1 MTELQKMGER
11 ARAAV
16 RSLACAGPRKDKA
29 LLAMAQALEDG
40 MEGILEA
47 NRQDVE
53 AARAGGMSASLL
65 DRLSLSQA
73 RVHAMAEGVRQVAAQ
88 ADPIG
93 SVVKGGQRPNGMSIR
108 QIRVPLGV
116 VGIIYEA
123 RPNVTADAAA
133 LCLKAGNA
141 VILRG
146 GKEAIRS
153 NSAILDCM
161 AAAAQAAGLP
171 EGSLQ
176 LVRDTTRAS
185 SLEMMG
191 LTGYLDVLIPRGGAG
206 LIRTVVENS
215 RVPVIETGVGNCHLF
230 LDETAEPDMAVR
242 IAVNG
247 KTSRPSV
254 CNALEKLLVHQ
265 KAAAGLLPLVGRALA
280 EKGVQLRACPKA
292 LAILTAAGVPAVPAA
307 EEDWDREY
315 LDLVM
320 AVRVVEDLDQALAH
334 IAAYSSGHSECIVTE
349 NYANARR
356 FTQEVDAAA
365 VYVNCS
371 TRFTDGGEFG
381 LGAEIGISTQ
391 KLHARGPM
399 GVNEL
404 TSTKFVIEGDG
415 QIR

>member
-1 MTELQKMGER
+1 
-11 ARAAV
+11 
-16 RSLACAGPRKDKA
+16 
-29 LLAMAQALEDG
+29 
-40 MEGILEA
+40 
-47 NRQDVE
+47 
-53 AARAGGMSASLL
+53 
-65 DRLSLSQA
+65 
-73 RVHAMAEGVRQVAAQ
+73 MAEGVRQVAAQ

-265 KAAAGLLPLVGRALA
+265 KAATGLLPLVGRALA
-280 EKGVQLRACPKA
+280 EKGVQLRACPRA
-292 LAILTAAGVPAVPAA
+292 LAILTGAGVPAVPAA

>member
-1 MTELQKMGER
+1 MTELQRMGEKAKEA
-11 ARAAV
+11 ARF
-16 RSLACAGPRKDKA
+16 LACAGARKDKA
-29 LLAMAQALEDG
+29 LRAMADALVAHTEQ
-40 MEGILEA
+40 ILEA
-47 NRQDVE
+47 NREDLE
-53 AARAGGMSASLL
+53 AARANGMRETML
-65 DRLSLSQA
+65 DRLALTEPRIAS
-73 RVHAMAEGVRQVAAQ
+73 MAEGVRQVAAQ

-93 SVVKGGQRPNGMSIR
+93 EVVSGGVRPNGMRIR
-108 QIRVPLGV
+108 RVRVPLGV
-116 VGIIYEA
+116 VGMIYES

-153 NSAILDCM
+153 NCAILDCM
-161 AAAAQAAGLP
+161 DGAARAAGLP

-176 LVRDTTRAS
+176 LVRDTSRAS
-185 SLEMMG
+185 SVEMMG

-206 LIRTVVENS
+206 LIRSVVENS
-215 RVPVIETGVGNCHLF
+215 RVPVIETGVGNCHLY
-230 LDETAEPDMAVR
+230 LDETADGDMAEA

-247 KTSRPSV
+247 KTQRPSV
-254 CNALEKLLVHQ
+254 CNALEKLLVHE
-265 KAAAGLLPLVGRALA
+265 KAAPELLPRGARALTA
-280 EKGVQLRACPKA
+280 RGVELRADPRA
-292 LAILTAAGVPAVPAA
+292 LAILQEAGIPAVPACD
-307 EEDWDREY
+307 EDWDTEY
-315 LDLVM
+315 LDLIM
-320 AVRVVEDLDQALAH
+320 GVRVVRGLDEAIDHISAH
-334 IAAYSSGHSECIVTE
+334 TSGHSECIVT
-349 NYANARR
+349 NDYRSANR
-356 FTQEVDAAA
+356 FTSEIDAAA

-404 TSTKFVIEGDG
+404 TSTKFIIEGDG

>member
-1 MTELQKMGER
+1 MTELQRMGEKAKAA
-11 ARAAV
+11 ARF
-16 RSLACAGPRKDKA
+16 LACAGARKDKA
-29 LLAMAQALEDG
+29 LRAMADALVAHTEQ
-40 MEGILEA
+40 ILEA
-47 NRQDVE
+47 NREDLE
-53 AARAGGMSASLL
+53 AARANGMRETML
-65 DRLSLSQA
+65 DRLALTEPRIAS
-73 RVHAMAEGVRQVAAQ
+73 MAEGVRQVAAQ

-93 SVVKGGQRPNGMSIR
+93 EVVSGGVRPNGMRIR
-108 QIRVPLGV
+108 RVRVPLGV
-116 VGIIYEA
+116 VGMIYES

-153 NSAILDCM
+153 NCAILDCM
-161 AAAAQAAGLP
+161 DGAARAAGLP

-176 LVRDTTRAS
+176 LVRDTSRAS
-185 SLEMMG
+185 SVEMMG

-206 LIRTVVENS
+206 LIRSVVENS
-215 RVPVIETGVGNCHLF
+215 RVPVIETGVGNCHLY
-230 LDETAEPDMAVR
+230 LDETADGDMAEA

-247 KTSRPSV
+247 KTQRPSV
-254 CNALEKLLVHQ
+254 CNALEKLLVHE
-265 KAAAGLLPLVGRALA
+265 KAAPELLPRVARALTA
-280 EKGVQLRACPKA
+280 RGVELRADPRA
-292 LAILTAAGVPAVPAA
+292 LAILQEAGIPAVPACD
-307 EEDWDREY
+307 EDWDTEY
-315 LDLVM
+315 LDLIM
-320 AVRVVEDLDQALAH
+320 GVRVVRDLDEAINHISAH
-334 IAAYSSGHSECIVTE
+334 TSGHSECIVT
-349 NYANARR
+349 NDYRSANR
-356 FTQEVDAAA
+356 FTSEIDAAA

-404 TSTKFVIEGDG
+404 TSTKFIIEGDG

>member
-1 MTELQKMGER
+1 MTELQRMGEKAKEA
-11 ARAAV
+11 ARF
-16 RSLACAGPRKDKA
+16 LACAGARKDKA
-29 LLAMAQALEDG
+29 LRAMADALEAHT
-40 MEGILEA
+40 EQILEA
-47 NRQDVE
+47 NREDLE
-53 AARAGGMSASLL
+53 AARANGMRETML
-65 DRLSLSQA
+65 DRLALTESRIAS
-73 RVHAMAEGVRQVAAQ
+73 MAEGVRQVAAQ

-93 SVVKGGQRPNGMSIR
+93 EVVSGGVRPNGMRIR
-108 QIRVPLGV
+108 RVRVPLGV
-116 VGIIYEA
+116 VGMIYES

-153 NSAILDCM
+153 NCAILDCM
-161 AAAAQAAGLP
+161 DGAARAAGLP

-176 LVRDTTRAS
+176 LVRDTSRAS
-185 SLEMMG
+185 SVEMMG

-206 LIRTVVENS
+206 LIRSVVENS
-215 RVPVIETGVGNCHLF
+215 RVPVIETGVGNCHLY
-230 LDETAEPDMAVR
+230 LDETADGDMAEA

-247 KTSRPSV
+247 KTQRPSV
-254 CNALEKLLVHQ
+254 CNALEKLLVHE
-265 KAAAGLLPLVGRALA
+265 KAAPELLPRVARALTA
-280 EKGVQLRACPKA
+280 RGVELRADPRA
-292 LAILTAAGVPAVPAA
+292 LAILQEAGIPAVPACD
-307 EEDWDREY
+307 EDWDTEY
-315 LDLVM
+315 LDLIM
-320 AVRVVEDLDQALAH
+320 GVRVVRDLDEAINHISAH
-334 IAAYSSGHSECIVTE
+334 TSGHSECIVT
-349 NYANARR
+349 NDYRNANR
-356 FTQEVDAAA
+356 FTSEIDAAA

-404 TSTKFVIEGDG
+404 TSTKFIIEGDG

>member
-1 MTELQKMGER
+1 MTELQRMGEKAKEA
-11 ARAAV
+11 ARF
-16 RSLACAGPRKDKA
+16 LACAGARKDKA
-29 LLAMAQALEDG
+29 LRAMADTLEAHT
-40 MEGILEA
+40 EQILEA
-47 NRQDVE
+47 NREDLE
-53 AARAGGMSASLL
+53 AARANGMRETML
-65 DRLSLSQA
+65 DRLALTESRIAS
-73 RVHAMAEGVRQVAAQ
+73 MAEGVRQVAAQ

-93 SVVKGGQRPNGMSIR
+93 EVVSGGVRPNGMRIR
-108 QIRVPLGV
+108 RVRVPLGV
-116 VGIIYEA
+116 VGMIYES

-153 NSAILDCM
+153 NCAILDCM
-161 AAAAQAAGLP
+161 DEAARAAGLP

-176 LVRDTTRAS
+176 LVRDTSRAS
-185 SLEMMG
+185 SVEMMG

-206 LIRTVVENS
+206 LIRSVVENS
-215 RVPVIETGVGNCHLF
+215 RVPVIETGVGNCHLY
-230 LDETAEPDMAVR
+230 LDETADGDMAEA

-247 KTSRPSV
+247 KTQRPSV
-254 CNALEKLLVHQ
+254 CNALEKLLVHE
-265 KAAAGLLPLVGRALA
+265 KAAPELLPRVARALTA
-280 EKGVQLRACPKA
+280 RGVELRADPRA
-292 LAILTAAGVPAVPAA
+292 LAILQEAGIPAVPACD
-307 EEDWDREY
+307 EDWDTEY
-315 LDLVM
+315 LDLIM
-320 AVRVVEDLDQALAH
+320 GVRVVRDLDEAIDHISAH
-334 IAAYSSGHSECIVTE
+334 TSGHSECIVT
-349 NYANARR
+349 NDYRSANR
-356 FTQEVDAAA
+356 FTSEIDAAA

-404 TSTKFVIEGDG
+404 TSTKFIIEGDG

>member
-11 ARAAV
+11 ARAAA

>member
-1 MTELQKMGER
+1 MTELQRMGEKAKEA
-11 ARAAV
+11 ARF
-16 RSLACAGPRKDKA
+16 LACAGARKDKA
-29 LLAMAQALEDG
+29 LRAMADALVAHTEQ
-40 MEGILEA
+40 ILEA
-47 NRQDVE
+47 NREDLE
-53 AARAGGMSASLL
+53 AARANGMREMML
-65 DRLSLSQA
+65 DRLALTEPRIAS
-73 RVHAMAEGVRQVAAQ
+73 MAEGVRQVAAQ

-93 SVVKGGQRPNGMSIR
+93 EVVSGGVRPNGMRIR
-108 QIRVPLGV
+108 RVRVPLGV
-116 VGIIYEA
+116 VGMIYES

-153 NSAILDCM
+153 NCAILDCM
-161 AAAAQAAGLP
+161 DGAARAAGLP

-176 LVRDTTRAS
+176 LVRDTSRAS
-185 SLEMMG
+185 SVEMMG

-206 LIRTVVENS
+206 LIRSVVENS
-215 RVPVIETGVGNCHLF
+215 RVPVIETGVGNCHLY
-230 LDETAEPDMAVR
+230 LDETADGDMAEA

-247 KTSRPSV
+247 KTQRPSV
-254 CNALEKLLVHQ
+254 CNALEKLLVHE
-265 KAAAGLLPLVGRALA
+265 KAAPELLPRVARALTA
-280 EKGVQLRACPKA
+280 RGVELRADPRA
-292 LAILTAAGVPAVPAA
+292 LAILQEAGIPAVPACD
-307 EEDWDREY
+307 EDWDTEY
-315 LDLVM
+315 LDLIM
-320 AVRVVEDLDQALAH
+320 GVRVVRDLDEAINHISAH
-334 IAAYSSGHSECIVTE
+334 TSGHSECIVT
-349 NYANARR
+349 NDYRSANR
-356 FTQEVDAAA
+356 FTSEIDAAA

-404 TSTKFVIEGDG
+404 TSTKFIIEGDG

>member
-11 ARAAV
+11 AKAAA

-73 RVHAMAEGVRQVAAQ
+73 RVQAMAEGVRQVAAQ

-280 EKGVQLRACPKA
+280 EKGVQLRACPRA
-292 LAILTAAGVPAVPAA
+292 LAILTGAGVPAVPAA

>member
-1 MTELQKMGER
+1 MTELQRMGEKAKEA
-11 ARAAV
+11 ARF
-16 RSLACAGPRKDKA
+16 LACAGARKDKA
-29 LLAMAQALEDG
+29 LRAMADTLEAHTAQ
-40 MEGILEA
+40 ILEA
-47 NRQDVE
+47 NREDLE
-53 AARAGGMSASLL
+53 AARANGMRETML
-65 DRLSLSQA
+65 DRLALTESRIAS
-73 RVHAMAEGVRQVAAQ
+73 MAEGVRQVAAQ

-93 SVVKGGQRPNGMSIR
+93 EVVSGGVRPNGMRIR
-108 QIRVPLGV
+108 RVRVPLGV
-116 VGIIYEA
+116 VGMIYES

-153 NSAILDCM
+153 NCAILDCM
-161 AAAAQAAGLP
+161 DEAARAAGLP

-176 LVRDTTRAS
+176 LVRDTSRAS
-185 SLEMMG
+185 SVEMMG

-206 LIRTVVENS
+206 LIRSVVENS
-215 RVPVIETGVGNCHLF
+215 RVPVIETGVGNCHLY
-230 LDETAEPDMAVR
+230 LDETADGDMAEA

-247 KTSRPSV
+247 KTQRPSV
-254 CNALEKLLVHQ
+254 CNALEKLLVHE
-265 KAAAGLLPLVGRALA
+265 KAAPELLPRVARALTA
-280 EKGVQLRACPKA
+280 RGVELRADPRA
-292 LAILTAAGVPAVPAA
+292 LAILQEAGIPAVPACD
-307 EEDWDREY
+307 EDWDTEY
-315 LDLVM
+315 LDLIM
-320 AVRVVEDLDQALAH
+320 GVRVVRDLDEAIDHISAH
-334 IAAYSSGHSECIVTE
+334 TSGHSECIVT
-349 NYANARR
+349 NDYRSANR
-356 FTQEVDAAA
+356 FTSEIDAAA

-404 TSTKFVIEGDG
+404 TSTKFIIEGDG

>member
-11 ARAAV
+11 AKAAA

-73 RVHAMAEGVRQVAAQ
+73 RVQAMAEGVRQVAAQ

-191 LTGYLDVLIPRGGAG
+191 LTGYLDVLIPRCGAG

-280 EKGVQLRACPKA
+280 EKGVQLRACPRA
-292 LAILTAAGVPAVPAA
+292 LAILTGAGVPAVPAA